1 MKRAW
6 ICLAPLLV
14 AAAFGQTPVIFSGGV
29 VDAANFTAG
38 QAVAPGGL
46 VAIFGSDLAG
56 ALTLA
61 DTVPLSTQLADVSV
75 TFNSVPAPL
84 LAAIPSGPNN
94 PAQINAQLPWN
105 VLPAGVAS
113 GTATV
118 VVSRGTVM
126 SAPIQVNVGAV
137 GPGIFAYP
145 SGIGQAIAVIQ
156 TANPSDA
163 RYGAL
168 AAPAGSIAGI
178 NTAPAQVGDFIQIYA
193 SGLGAVDS
201 PIANG
206 AISTDKLRRTV
217 AVPTVLIGGVA
228 VSPSFSGLSPY
239 FVGVDQVNVQI
250 PANAPKGNA
259 VTLQLQ
265 VGGITTNS
273 QVTIA
278 IQ

>member
-1 MKRAW
+1 MRTW
-6 ICLAPLLV
+6 LLFFLLST
-14 AAAFGQTPVIFSGGV
+14 ATAFGQTPTVFNGGV
-29 VDAANFTAG
+29 VDATNFAPG
-38 QAVAPGGL
+38 QTVAPGGL

-56 ALTLA
+56 ALTQADSIPLA
-61 DTVPLSTQLADVSV
+61 TQLADVSV
-75 TFNSVPAPL
+75 KFNNVPAPL
-84 LAAIPSGPNN
+84 MFVSPG
-94 PAQINAQLPWN
+94 QVNAQLPWN
-105 VLPAGVAS
+105 VLPQGVTT
-113 GTATV
+113 GTASV
-118 VVSRGTVM
+118 VVSRGNNSSPPQQV
-126 SAPIQVNVGAV
+126 PIGAF

-145 SGIGQAIAVIQ
+145 SGIGQAIAVLQ
-156 TANPSDA
+156 TANPADA

-193 SGLGAVDS
+193 SGLGAVDI

-206 AISTDKLRRTV
+206 VISTDQLRRTTTQ
-217 AVPTVLIGGVA
+217 PIVLIGGVA
-228 VSPSFSGLSPY
+228 VNPSFSGLSPY

-259 VTLQLQ
+259 VPLQLQ
-265 VGGITTNS
+265 IGGITTTA

>member
-1 MKRAW
+1 MRTGF
-6 ICLAPLLV
+6 LLFLLST
-14 AAAFGQTPVIFSGGV
+14 ATAFGQNPTIFNGGV
-29 VDAANFTAG
+29 VDAANFTPG
-38 QAVAPGGL
+38 QNLAPGGL

-56 ALTLA
+56 TLTLA
-61 DTVPLSTQLADVSV
+61 DSIPLATQLADVSV
-75 TFNSVPAPL
+75 TFNNVPAPL
-84 LAAIPSGPNN
+84 LAAIPSGPSN
-94 PAQINAQLPWN
+94 PAQVNAQLPWN
-105 VLPAGVAS
+105 VLPQGVTT
-113 GTATV
+113 GTASV
-118 VVSRGTVM
+118 VVSRG
-126 SAPIQVNVGAV
+126 SISSQPLQIPIGPF

-156 TANPSDA
+156 TANPADP

-178 NTAPAQVGDFIQIYA
+178 NTAPAQVADFIQIYA
-193 SGLGAVDS
+193 SGLGAVDI

-206 AISTDKLRRTV
+206 VISTDQLRRTTTQ
-217 AVPTVLIGGVA
+217 PIVLIGGVA
-228 VSPSFSGLSPY
+228 VNPSFSGLSPY

-265 VGGITTNS
+265 IGGITTS
-273 QVTIA
+273 AQVTIA